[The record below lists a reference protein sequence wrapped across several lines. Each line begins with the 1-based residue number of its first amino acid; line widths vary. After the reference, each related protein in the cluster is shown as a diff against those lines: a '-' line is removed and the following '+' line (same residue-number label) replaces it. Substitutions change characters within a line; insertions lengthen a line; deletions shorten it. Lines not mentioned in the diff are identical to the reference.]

1 MRSESKQLEKT
12 MQNRHTTVTNFVDN
26 KLNGTSTG
34 DVKKMKKNDDN
45 DDDDGDASSHKIE
58 GYLFKRTSKGFKS
71 WNRRWFYMCNN
82 QLVYRKR
89 GDGDMP
95 TVMEEDLRICTVR
108 PVNDSDRRFCFEVI
122 SPTK

>member
-12 MQNRHTTVTNFVDN
+12 MQNRHLSVSSFVDD
-26 KLNGTSTG
+26 KLNGGSGT
-34 DVKKMKKNDDN
+34 
-45 DDDDGDASSHKIE
+45 ASSPSPIDDEQHSSHQIE

-71 WNRRWFYMCNN
+71 WNRRWFFMYNN

-89 GDGDMP
+89 GDSDVP

>member
-1 MRSESKQLEKT
+1 MRSDSKQLEKT
-12 MQNRHTTVTNFVDN
+12 MQNRHLSVSTFMDD
-26 KLNGTSTG
+26 KLNGSS
-34 DVKKMKKNDDN
+34 KNALSNDDEEEEDEN
-45 DDDDGDASSHKIE
+45 NRSHQIE